1 MKVFSVILPILG
13 VILSVFGILT
23 FIFNYPHSDSPDS
36 GPSNLWELIL
46 MISYDGKGWYL
57 FVGIA
62 LLVLSFFLIF
72 RLRKLQV

>member
-13 VILSVFGILT
+13 VILSVFGILP

>member
-1 MKVFSVILPILG
+1 MKLDSIILPILG
-13 VILSVFGILT
+13 TILSIFGILP

-46 MISYDGKGWYL
+46 MISYDGKGLHL

-72 RLRKLQV
+72 RQRKLQV